1 MGFAARYINS
11 WLRVSAAVDVT
22 AIDHAVKVLAEAQ
35 ERDAT
40 IWTVGNGGGSALASH
55 LAVGLSLNTRRSGGR
70 AFRASS
76 LGADAAALSAASND
90 FGAEYALQAIL
101 ECNARR
107 GDILCAFS
115 VSGESAN
122 VNNTIVAAKERGIA
136 VIALVG
142 DPESTTAHL
151 ADYPIPLGSVEPGVA
166 EDVASAIMHAMYCT
180 FMYENAESL
189 PDEFTHDG

>member
-1 MGFAARYINS
+1 VSFAERYINT
-11 WLRVSAAVDVT
+11 WLHVSATVDVS
-22 AIDHAVKVLAEAQ
+22 AIDRAVKALAVAR

-55 LAVGLSLNTRRSGGR
+55 LAIGLTLNTRRSGGR
-70 AFRASS
+70 PFRALS

-90 FGAEYALQAIL
+90 FGAEHALQVIL
-101 ECNARR
+101 ECNARP

-122 VNNTIVAAKERGIA
+122 VINTIVAAKERDMTI
-136 VIALVG
+136 IALVG
-142 DPESTTAHL
+142 DPESSTAQT
-151 ADYPIPLGSVEPGVA
+151 ANYPILLGSVEPGVA
-166 EDVASAIMHAMYCT
+166 EDVASAIMHAIYCT
-180 FMYENAESL
+180 FMYENAEHL